1 MKKYLVTFA
10 AVLFAA
16 VMTTTVFTSCSKSDD
31 SNDLPTET
39 SYIAMGDLV
48 IGFNGGT
55 APASW
60 GTAGIGGPI
69 MDYNN
74 AIKGLKSDE
83 QVKQACEKVY
93 DDHQKLEGISIKG
106 TVKVDKMSTGKEQET
121 IWTKT
126 Y

>member
-1 MKKYLVTFA
+1 MKKYLITFA

-31 SNDLPTET
+31 SGDIPTET
-39 SYIAMGDLV
+39 SYIALGSV
-48 IGFNGGT
+48 GYSVKGGT
-55 APASW
+55 VPASW
-60 GTAGIGGPI
+60 GLVGPI

-74 AIKGLKSDE
+74 AIKGLKSDD
-83 QVKQACEKVY
+83 QVKQACETVY
-93 DDHQKLEGISIKG
+93 DNHQKLEGITFSG
-106 TVKVDKMSTGKEQET
+106 TVNVDKLVTGKSQET

>member
-39 SYIAMGDLV
+39 SYLAMGSLGYSV
-48 IGFNGGT
+48 KGGT
-55 APASW
+55 VPASW
-60 GTAGIGGPI
+60 GLTGPL

-74 AIKGLKSDE
+74 AIKGLKTDDE
-83 QVKQACEKVY
+83 VKQACNQVY
-93 DDHQKLEGISIKG
+93 DNHMKLEGITFKGNVEVIKN
-106 TVKVDKMSTGKEQET
+106 VTGKAQET